1 MSASGGKDIDGR
13 LPTAWRNSMTK
24 SALIAVAAALLLG
37 GTSLASAKN
46 RGAAGAHSK
55 PSRPSINEITPSPSI
70 NQITPR
76 ASVADPYYRL
86 SDSYYGYA
94 DPYPYSTSMPCRLTA
109 QVTPTATSDRPAGHK
124 PAPTAKN
131 IVG

>member
-1 MSASGGKDIDGR
+1 
-13 LPTAWRNSMTK
+13 MTK
-24 SALIAVAAALLLG
+24 PTLIVVAAALLLG

-94 DPYPYSTSMPCRLTA
+94 DPYRALFDFYAVPPYSPGNAYRY
-109 QVTPTATSDRPAGHK
+109 VRPSGR
-124 PAPTAKN
+124 P
-131 IVG
+131 

>member
-1 MSASGGKDIDGR
+1 
-13 LPTAWRNSMTK
+13 MTK

-55 PSRPSINEITPSPSI
+55 PSRPSINEITPRPSINEITPSPSI

-94 DPYPYSTSMPCRLTA
+94 DPYRALFDFYAVPPYSPGNAYRY
-109 QVTPTATSDRPAGHK
+109 VRPSGR
-124 PAPTAKN
+124 P
-131 IVG
+131 